1 MTSNIF
7 KTREGRNKMGLWGT
21 AHAAATNKP
30 KFAPTDENSDYN
42 RGDVYA
48 TQAGWVRKAG
58 TAASGNDNTS
68 AQPEVLVAI
77 GDLAGSSSS
86 TGLRAPTVTKLRY
99 IIGDTSTTD
108 MTAGDGTQRI
118 LVEVTWDEEVTV
130 AGSPQIVVVNGNESG
145 GGYGNHTLTYTATGS
160 TANRKLFEATSQSLG
175 NTDVLTLG
183 GSNITLNGGTISDTV
198 VGGTT
203 LAASL
208 VLSGLS
214 AVAVTIAS

>member
-1 MTSNIF
+1 MP
-7 KTREGRNKMGLWGT
+7 LWGT

-30 KFAPTDENSDYN
+30 KFLPADENSDYN
-42 RGDVYA
+42 RADAYA
-48 TQAGWVRKAG
+48 TQRGWVMQAG
-58 TAASGNDNTS
+58 HPSSGNGNTS
-68 AQPEVLVAI
+68 ADPEILVAI
-77 GDLAGSSSS
+77 GGLAGADAS
-86 TGLRAPTVTKLRY
+86 TGLRAPTVTSMRFVK
-99 IIGDTSTTD
+99 GTTATTD
-108 MTAGDGTQRI
+108 LTASNSAGRI
-118 LVEVTWDEEVTV
+118 RVEITWDEAVTV
-130 AGSPQIVVVNGNESG
+130 AGTPQVVVANSNASG
-145 GGYGNHTLTYTATGS
+145 GGYGNYPLSYISSGS

-183 GSNITLNGGTISDTV
+183 GSNISLNSGTISDTV